1 MSTIEGRAFTRPEED
16 DASMESEY
24 NSSEEQVDEEEEEED
39 TPMDDAYATLT
50 QHLNQETDRSA
61 YDPSQDKEERRHLR
75 QSYRKLITKT
85 EGVVCHNVEMNRR
98 SYTHVGN
105 DGLFDTLEKANVLYS
120 RVRNT
125 QEATLD
131 SKLLVLSADLGTQK
145 ARNLRLDNQLFNADE
160 FVSKI
165 ITYGRS
171 SHVAERERNHRS
183 NEEPDLD
190 WKKIGLRA
198 MSFSRKAHSM
208 DFMLG
213 PLSVEKKQRKV
224 TRQARLVKN
233 KEDLVQ
239 PTKLQESDMQQQE
252 NETSNNVNRIYRI
265 LDELGSVNYFEFITN
280 PDSFSQTAENMFY
293 VSFLIRNAV
302 AEIDDSSGQPILST
316 RAPPLTE
323 ELANNLVK
331 KQIIMSLDIPIWK
344 EIIETYGIRESTI
357 PTRLQQ
363 QEMAAGKWY

>member
-85 EGVVCHNVEMNRR
+85 E
-98 SYTHVGN
+98 
-105 DGLFDTLEKANVLYS
+105 
-120 RVRNT
+120 VRNT

>member
-1 MSTIEGRAFTRPEED
+1 MSAIDDPSNRPQED
-16 DASMESEY
+16 DNVDMDNDTASDED
-24 NSSEEQVDEEEEEED
+24 QLEEEEEND
-39 TPMDDAYATLT
+39 DMAVDDAYATLT
-50 QHLNQETDRSA
+50 QHLDQETDRSA
-61 YDPSQDKEERRHLR
+61 YDPSQDKEERRQLR

-85 EGVVCHNVEMNRR
+85 EENRR
-98 SYTHVGN
+98 NYTHVGN
-105 DGLFDTLEKANVLYS
+105 NGLIDTLEKANVLYA

-145 ARNLRLDNQLFNADE
+145 ARNLRLDNQVFNVDE

-171 SHVAERERNHRS
+171 AEVTERERSRS
-183 NEEPDLD
+183 DQEPDLD
-190 WKKIGLRA
+190 WKKIGLKA
-198 MSFSRKAHSM
+198 VAFGKAAHSI

-224 TRQARLVKN
+224 TKQVRLVKN

-239 PTKLQESDMQQQE
+239 PTKLQESDLQQQE
-252 NETSNNVNRIYRI
+252 NETSNNVNQIYRI
-265 LDELGSVNYFEFITN
+265 LDERGPVNYFEFITN
-280 PDSFSQTAENMFY
+280 PESFSQTAENMFY

-302 AEIDDSSGQPILST
+302 AEIDDSSGQPILAT

-323 ELANNLVK
+323 ELADNLRK
-331 KQIIMSLDIPIWK
+331 KQVIMNLDMALWK

-357 PTRLQQ
+357 PTRPKRK
-363 QEMAAGKWY
+363 EMTPGKWY